1 VATPRTVPTGVGLGL
16 RFPFLRDAA
25 QGVADGRVAF
35 FEITPENYL
44 SRGDAV
50 RTQLAAVAERIP
62 LLSHGLSLSL
72 GGSDPLDLPHARAVG
87 ALLRELGVPF
97 HSDHLCTSAE
107 GGVQLH
113 DLLPIPLSEAWATHT
128 AERVLRAQDALGL
141 PLHVENITYY
151 AHVAEPE
158 LPEHAFITRVLQ
170 RSGAGLLLDLNNLHV
185 NALNF
190 GFDARALLDQLP
202 LACVAQIHV
211 AGPDRWP
218 DGVWVD
224 THGSAVPD
232 AVRALLFEAV
242 RRIGPVPVL
251 LERDHALPS
260 LPALLDEVAELD
272 DVYQAALAVHEARHV
287 A

>member
-1 VATPRTVPTGVGLGL
+1 MASPVSVPTGVGLGL
-16 RFPFLRDAA
+16 RFPFLRQAA
-25 QGVADGRVAF
+25 DGIADGRVAF

-44 SRGDAV
+44 ARGDAV
-50 RTQLAAVAERIP
+50 RARLQRVAERVP

-72 GGSDPLDLPHARAVG
+72 GGSDPLDLDHARAVG

-113 DLLPIPLSEAWATHT
+113 DLLPIPLSDAWASHT
-128 AERVLRAQDALGL
+128 AERVRRASDALGL

-151 AHVAEPE
+151 AQVGEPE
-158 LPEHAFITRVLQ
+158 LPEHAFIERVLE

-190 GFDARALLDQLP
+190 GFDARAVLDRLP
-202 LACVAQIHV
+202 LERVAQIHV
-211 AGPDRWP
+211 AGPELWP

-224 THGSAVPD
+224 THGSEVPD
-232 AVRALLFEAV
+232 AVSALLFEAV
-242 RRIGPVPVL
+242 RRTGPVPVL
-251 LERDHALPS
+251 LERDHELPE
-260 LPALLDEVAELD
+260 LAALLDEVDALRK
-272 DVYQAALAVHEARHV
+272 VYEAALAAREVRRV